1 MEISVW
7 QLFIIFGFPT
17 AVTAFGLWG
26 IQRTIVKNEE
36 KNKTRDK
43 TREKHQV
50 LIIRGVNASL
60 SLGEA
65 TACAIRDGQCNG
77 DVTKALKN
85 AQETMLEQKMF
96 LEEQAVNNI
105 LN

>member
-50 LIIRGVNASL
+50 LILRGVNASL
-60 SLGEA
+60 VLGEA

>member
-36 KNKTRDK
+36 KDKTREK

-77 DVTKALKN
+77 DVTKALDY
-85 AQETMLEQKMF
+85 AQKTKQEQEIF